1 MQRSTRTELNSIEPI
16 GALAS
21 YTAFESKV
29 VTAHSVR
36 VRVRALQEKYV
47 SAADADAKL
56 REHLRKAAL
65 DKAARLVGPP
75 S

>member
-1 MQRSTRTELNSIEPI
+1 
-16 GALAS
+16 
-21 YTAFESKV
+21 
-29 VTAHSVR
+29 
-36 VRVRALQEKYV
+36 VRALQEKYV